1 MKQIFTNSR
10 LLLVLFVSCL
20 FFKVNDIYAFQGK
33 KDKPVDKNT
42 IQQGAKLM
50 GLEFTTPEIDSLM
63 NGVRNQIR
71 QFNNNRKM
79 KLANGIPPAI
89 YFNPLPP
96 GFIIPNKRSSFK
108 EGKIGT
114 VTLPKNENE
123 LAFYTVRE
131 LAVLIKTQQ
140 ITSEKLTRFFIKR
153 LKKYDP
159 KLKCVITLT
168 EDLAIKQAKRADQE
182 IAKGRYRGLL
192 HGIPYGAKDLLAKEG
207 YKTTWGAA
215 PYKNQTINTDAT
227 VIQRLEKA
235 GAVLVAKL
243 TLGALAWGDVWF
255 GGTTRNPWNLKQ
267 GSSGSSAG
275 SASAVAAGLVPFAIG
290 TETLGSI
297 VSPSTRCGVTGLRPT
312 YGRVSRTGAMALSW
326 TMDKIGPMARS
337 AEDLAIVF
345 NAIYGKDGQDLS
357 LIDAPFN
364 YDGTQNVAQMKQK
377 IKVGYVKNFFDQKYG
392 FKAYDD
398 ATLKKMRA
406 IGFEL
411 VPVELPQLP
420 QISFILWAEAAAAF
434 DELTRSNRDDMLV
447 RQIKQAWPNYF
458 RMARFV
464 PAVEY
469 IQANRLRT
477 VLIQQM
483 QEKLKNI
490 DVFLAPSFAGST
502 LTMTNLSGH
511 PCVVLP
517 NGFTAQ
523 KTPTSITFIGKLF
536 GEDKLLQVA
545 KAYQDA
551 TSFHKKH
558 PDWVKK

>member
-1 MKQIFTNSR
+1 MKKTITNTFVLMVLLIFSSIATH
-10 LLLVLFVSCL
+10 
-20 FFKVNDIYAFQGK
+20 AFQVQQK
-33 KDKPVDKNT
+33 TVIDKNT
-42 IQQGAKLM
+42 VKQGAKLM
-50 GLEFTTPEIDSLM
+50 GLEFTNPEIDSMM
-63 NGVRNQIR
+63 NGLRNQIQ
-71 QFNNNRKM
+71 QFRNNRGIQ
-79 KLANGIPPAI
+79 LDNSIPPAL
-89 YFNPLPP
+89 YFNPLPT
-96 GFIIPNKRSSFK
+96 GFIIPKASSAFK
-108 EGKIGT
+108 AGKVGR
-114 VTLPKNENE
+114 VTLPKNEND
-123 LAFYTVRE
+123 LAFYTVRQ

-153 LKKYDP
+153 LKKYDS

-168 EDLAIKQAKRADQE
+168 EDLAIKQAQQADQE
-182 IAKGRYRGLL
+182 IARGRYRGLL
-192 HGIPYGAKDLLAKEG
+192 HGIPYGAKDLFAKEG
-207 YKTTWGAA
+207 YKTTWGAM
-215 PYKNQTINTDAT
+215 PYKNQTLDTDAT

-255 GGTTRNPWNLKQ
+255 GGMTRNPWNTQQ

-326 TMDKIGPMARS
+326 TMDKVGPMTRS
-337 AEDLAIVF
+337 VEDLAIVF
-345 NAIYGKDGQDLS
+345 QAIHGKDGKDLS
-357 LIDAPFN
+357 LFEAPFN
-364 YDGTQNVAQMKQK
+364 YNGTQTVAQMKK
-377 IKVGYVKNFFDQKYG
+377 TIKVGYVKSFFEQQYS
-392 FKAYDD
+392 FKAYDQ
-398 ATLKKMRA
+398 ATLDKMKQ

-420 QISFILWAEAAAAF
+420 QITFILWAEAAAAF
-434 DELTRSNRDDMLV
+434 DALTRSNRDDLLV

-483 QEKLKNI
+483 QEKLRDI
-490 DVFLAPSFAGST
+490 DVFLAPSFVGST

-517 NGFTAQ
+517 NGFTGQ

-536 GEDKLLQVA
+536 GEGKLLQVA
-545 KAYQDA
+545 KAYQEA

-558 PDWVKK
+558 PEWVKK

>member
-1 MKQIFTNSR
+1 MKKIFTNTS
-10 LLLVLFVSCL
+10 LFLILVMGLSL
-20 FFKVNDIYAFQGK
+20 NTYAFQTQQEK
-33 KDKPVDKNT
+33 PIDKTTV
-42 IQQGAKLM
+42 QQGAKLM
-50 GLEFTTPEIDSLM
+50 GLEFTNPEIDSMM
-63 NGVRNQIR
+63 NGIRNQIQ
-71 QFNNNRKM
+71 QFNSNRGI
-79 KLANGIPPAI
+79 KLDNSIPPAL
-89 YFNPLPP
+89 YFNPLPT
-96 GFIIPNKRSSFK
+96 GFIISKASNSFK
-108 EGKIGT
+108 AGKIGR
-114 VTLPKNENE
+114 VMMPKNEND
-123 LAFYTVRE
+123 LAFYTVRQ
-131 LAVLIKTQQ
+131 LAVLIETRQ

-153 LKKYDP
+153 LKKYDT

-168 EDLAIKQAKRADQE
+168 EDLAIKQAKQADQE
-182 IAKGRYRGLL
+182 IEKGRYRGIL

-207 YKTTWGAA
+207 YKTTWGAK
-215 PYKNQTINTDAT
+215 PYKDQTINKDAT

-255 GGTTRNPWNLKQ
+255 GGTTRNPWNTKQ

-312 YGRVSRTGAMALSW
+312 YGRISRTGAMALSW
-326 TMDKIGPMARS
+326 TMDKIGPMTRS
-337 AEDLAIVF
+337 VEDLAIVF
-345 NAIYGKDGQDLS
+345 KAIHGKDSKDLS
-357 LIDAPFN
+357 LFDAPFVYN
-364 YDGTQNVAQMKQK
+364 GNQTVAQMKK
-377 IKVGYVKNFFDQKYG
+377 TIKVGYVKNFFDRKYG
-392 FKAYDD
+392 FKAYDE
-398 ATLKKMRA
+398 ATLKKMKE

-420 QISFILWAEAAAAF
+420 QISFILWAEAATAF

-469 IQANRLRT
+469 LQANRLRT
-477 VLIQQM
+477 VLIEQM
-483 QEKLKNI
+483 HEKLKNI
-490 DVFLAPSFAGST
+490 DVFLAPSFVGST

-517 NGFTAQ
+517 NGFTPQ
-523 KTPTSITFIGKLF
+523 GTPTSITFIGKLF
-536 GEDKLLQVA
+536 GEGKLLQVA
-545 KAYQDA
+545 KAYQEA
-551 TSFHKKH
+551 TNFHKKH

>member
-1 MKQIFTNSR
+1 MRKIFTNSQVFVV
-10 LLLVLFVSCL
+10 LLVLLNMST
-20 FFKVNDIYAFQGK
+20 YAFQK
-33 KDKPVDKNT
+33 EKPVDKST
-42 IQQGAKLM
+42 VQQGAKLM
-50 GLEFTTPEIDSLM
+50 GLEFTNAEIDSMM
-63 NGVRNQIR
+63 NGLRNQIQ
-71 QFNNNRKM
+71 QFNSNRGV
-79 KLANGIPPAI
+79 KLDNSVPPAL
-89 YFNPLPP
+89 YFNPLPT
-96 GFIIPNKRSSFK
+96 GFIIPKASSSFK
-108 EGKIGT
+108 AGKIGR
-114 VTLPKNENE
+114 VMMPKNEND

-131 LAVLIKTQQ
+131 LGILIKTRQ

-168 EDLAIKQAKRADQE
+168 EDLAIKQAKRADEE
-182 IAKGRYRGLL
+182 IEKGRYRGLL

-243 TLGALAWGDVWF
+243 TLGALAWGDVWY
-255 GGTTRNPWNLKQ
+255 GGTTRNPWNTKQ

-275 SASAVAAGLVPFAIG
+275 SASAVSAGLVPFAIG

-312 YGRVSRTGAMALSW
+312 YGRISRTGAMALSW
-326 TMDKIGPMARS
+326 TMDKIGPMTRS
-337 AEDLAIVF
+337 VEDLAIVF
-345 NAIYGKDGQDLS
+345 KAIYGKDSKDLS
-357 LIDAPFN
+357 LFDAPFN
-364 YDGTQNVAQMKQK
+364 YNGTQTVAQMKNT
-377 IKVGYVKNFFDQKYG
+377 IKVGYVKNFFDRKYG
-392 FKAYDD
+392 FKAYDE
-398 ATLKKMRA
+398 ATLKKMKE

-411 VPVELPQLP
+411 VPVELPKMP
-420 QISFILWAEAAAAF
+420 QITFILWAEAAAAF

-447 RQIKQAWPNYF
+447 SQIKQAWPNFF

-477 VLIQQM
+477 VLIEQM
-483 QEKLKNI
+483 HQKLRNI

-517 NGFTAQ
+517 NGFTPQ

-545 KAYQDA
+545 RAYQEA
-551 TSFHKKH
+551 TNFHKKH

>member
-1 MKQIFTNSR
+1 M
-10 LLLVLFVSCL
+10 
-20 FFKVNDIYAFQGK
+20 
-33 KDKPVDKNT
+33 
-42 IQQGAKLM
+42 
-50 GLEFTTPEIDSLM
+50 
-63 NGVRNQIR
+63 
-71 QFNNNRKM
+71 
-79 KLANGIPPAI
+79 
-89 YFNPLPP
+89 
-96 GFIIPNKRSSFK
+96 
-108 EGKIGT
+108 
-114 VTLPKNENE
+114 
-123 LAFYTVRE
+123 
-131 LAVLIKTQQ
+131 
-140 ITSEKLTRFFIKR
+140 
-153 LKKYDP
+153 
-159 KLKCVITLT
+159 
-168 EDLAIKQAKRADQE
+168 
-182 IAKGRYRGLL
+182 
-192 HGIPYGAKDLLAKEG
+192 
-207 YKTTWGAA
+207 
-215 PYKNQTINTDAT
+215 
-227 VIQRLEKA
+227 
-235 GAVLVAKL
+235 
-243 TLGALAWGDVWF
+243 
-255 GGTTRNPWNLKQ
+255 
-267 GSSGSSAG
+267 
-275 SASAVAAGLVPFAIG
+275 
-290 TETLGSI
+290 GSI

-357 LIDAPFN
+357 LFDAPFN
-364 YDGTQNVAQMKQK
+364 YDGTQTVAQMKQK
-377 IKVGYVKNFFDQKYG
+377 IRVGYVKSFFNQKYG

-398 ATLKKMRA
+398 ATLKKMKA

-523 KTPTSITFIGKLF
+523 KTPASITFIGKLF
-536 GEDKLLQVA
+536 GEGKLLQVA